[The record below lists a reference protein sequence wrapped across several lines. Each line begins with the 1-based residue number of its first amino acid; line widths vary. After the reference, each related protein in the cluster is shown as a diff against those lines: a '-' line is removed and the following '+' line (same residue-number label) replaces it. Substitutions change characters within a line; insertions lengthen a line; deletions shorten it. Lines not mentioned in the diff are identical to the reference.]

1 MYACNMDKK
10 EWEEPEEWTPERFL
24 NDGRFDVADMYK
36 TIAFGAGRRVCAG
49 SAQATGIS
57 CAAMA
62 RFVQEFAWTL
72 KEGDEDKVDTV
83 QLMGYKLHPLYV
95 YLSPRR
101 GRQ

>member
-1 MYACNMDKK
+1 MYAGNMDKK
-10 EWEEPEEWTPERFL
+10 EWEEPEEWRPERFM
-24 NDGRFDVADMYK
+24 DGRFEAADMYK

-49 SAQATGIS
+49 SAQATAIS

-62 RFVQEFAWTL
+62 RFVQEFVWTL